1 MLEKILLGA
10 WLGRRQRGWRFY
22 ACRRRSQG
30 RDHVGG
36 GFVGETIG
44 NGSKRDSAPLMC
56 FPLLRRLWQSLQHFQ
71 ESGDDHGWK
80 WGDFEVGGH
89 LIGNNGK
96 EEKGE
101 FLITNV
107 IIA

>member
-1 MLEKILLGA
+1 
-10 WLGRRQRGWRFY
+10 
-22 ACRRRSQG
+22 
-30 RDHVGG
+30 
-36 GFVGETIG
+36 
-44 NGSKRDSAPLMC
+44 MC